1 MPSANLDL
9 VRSLYAEWERAP
21 RELTD
26 RELADWEVG
35 DAGRTDWADP
45 EIQFVF
51 ADGPTPGEWTGLAGI
66 TDGMRGFL
74 TSWEGWHLIA
84 DEYRELDGE
93 RVLVLVH
100 YAGRGRESG
109 LDLSLMRTEGA
120 NLFHV
125 CGGKVTRLVIYMDRD
140 NALADLGL
148 EG

>member
-1 MPSANLDL
+1 MSENLDL

-21 RELTD
+21 RGLTD